1 MLKARRYRASGLVRR
16 PVADVQ
22 KVRLSAASPCP
33 KRAEWPRSFLLVGLP
48 ASGKTTLSK
57 RLESDRSAL
66 VLSADEWMSRIVCDG
81 WDAKRRAA
89 VQEVQFE
96 IGLKVLKL
104 GGDVVLDFGL
114 FHREERDRYRAA
126 AVAVGAETKTVYLDV
141 PKDELLRRLESRNA
155 ELPPHTFPVDEVH
168 LDNCIRWFEPPTPD
182 ELN

>member
-1 MLKARRYRASGLVRR
+1 M
-16 PVADVQ
+16 PQ
-22 KVRLSAASPCP
+22 KYGMATL
-33 KRAEWPRSFLLVGLP
+33 FLLVGLP
-48 ASGKTTLSK
+48 GSGKTTLAK
-57 RLESDRSAL
+57 RLESERSAL

-114 FHREERDRYRAA
+114 FHREERDRYRAG
-126 AVAVGAETKTVYLDV
+126 AVAVGAETKTIYLDV
-141 PKDELLRRLESRNA
+141 PKDELLRRLGSRNT
-155 ELPPHTFPVDEVH
+155 ELPPHTFPVDEAH
-168 LDNCIRWFEPPTPD
+168 LDNCIGWFEPPTAD